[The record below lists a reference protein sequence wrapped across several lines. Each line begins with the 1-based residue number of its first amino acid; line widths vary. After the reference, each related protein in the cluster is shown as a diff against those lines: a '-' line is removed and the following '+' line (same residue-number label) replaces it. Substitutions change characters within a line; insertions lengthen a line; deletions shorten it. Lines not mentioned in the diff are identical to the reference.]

1 MNAKLAEILL
11 LLLQHLLSGNSE
23 LIDTESVAD
32 ELLRRGF
39 EHDDVRQAMEWL
51 AEQMG
56 VQGPA
61 YQGEAVHPNSRRI
74 LHEVEHNFLSP
85 EAKGFLAELQN
96 SSLLNTAETE
106 AYIARAMWSERSEVP
121 FEELREFVSTYM
133 LGQERLDI
141 SQQQWLVRPAHPSR
155 H

>member
-85 EAKGFLAELQN
+85 RQRDFLR
-96 SSLLNTAETE
+96 SYRTA
-106 AYIARAMWSERSEVP
+106 AC
-121 FEELREFVSTYM
+121 
-133 LGQERLDI
+133 
-141 SQQQWLVRPAHPSR
+141 
-155 H
+155 